1 MFNKTKP
8 KFWLIFGTVIL
19 LAGIASVCA
28 AAEADGP
35 VSDPVSGYLHANHL
49 PLVEARTI
57 VTASGERSELLYG
70 YVASD
75 WGKLDAEEQTC
86 TPRFGF
92 AHHDRLSD
100 ETSPSREYV
109 RLQNM
114 LGVEMAEK
122 NVLTVRVSAEL
133 QDRLDAIAD
142 AIDRPRSWVVNRALE
157 RFVESEAWQIEEI
170 KRGLA
175 EADAGDFASEA
186 EVGAIFEKWRRVNP
200 DAD

>member
-1 MFNKTKP
+1 
-8 KFWLIFGTVIL
+8 
-19 LAGIASVCA
+19 
-28 AAEADGP
+28 
-35 VSDPVSGYLHANHL
+35 
-49 PLVEARTI
+49 
-57 VTASGERSELLYG
+57 
-70 YVASD
+70 
-75 WGKLDAEEQTC
+75 
-86 TPRFGF
+86 
-92 AHHDRLSD
+92 
-100 ETSPSREYV
+100 
-109 RLQNM
+109 M
-114 LGVEMAEK
+114 LGVEMAGK

-200 DAD
+200 DADKAD